1 MDFLLDV
8 NASGAVAR
16 WLIDRG
22 HNVAEVGQTDPR
34 MSDDKI
40 LSWAVREHRI
50 IVTTDNDFEEMIW
63 RQGKLHCGVL
73 RLENLP
79 RSERITLRACP
90 VAPEDG
96 TGALRAFAVQY
107 FLCLSIIN
115 FTPLNS
121 CNDECSG
128 FNWGVNSQ
136 FSIQCVPYYYAHF
149 KFLRRIGNV
158 HSFGNET

>member
-22 HNVAEVGQTDPR
+22 HNVPEVGQTDPR

-40 LSWAVREHRI
+40 LNWGVRERRI

-63 RQGKLHCGVL
+63 RQGKSHCGVL

-79 RSERITLRACP
+79 RSQRKALVHDVLDCHSKDLES
-90 VAPEDG
+90 
-96 TGALRAFAVQY
+96 GAIVIA
-107 FLCLSIIN
+107 LSR
-115 FTPLNS
+115 
-121 CNDECSG
+121 
-128 FNWGVNSQ
+128 
-136 FSIQCVPYYYAHF
+136 
-149 KFLRRIGNV
+149 KFRVRRQA
-158 HSFGNET
+158 